1 MQNFKVIGLYLCVL
15 VAGVGCKSMAGKQ
28 GGNSSSLKGVYDQQ
42 HLLRVSEVTPGSS
55 QYHFEACLMES
66 PGTAKEGSCISALKG
81 RFGEGI
87 IFQADFV
94 SSMSLSDAQKQKLE
108 TVSADWNEY
117 QKSMVQKRKQGA
129 TAASGVGVGGGL
141 LLGGQLMQG
150 RAQAGK
156 RADRLDVLKRDEAQL
171 AQDTQGF
178 EGKQKAL
185 DDVLSSLDEGKVQL
199 AEGTKDLKAK
209 WQALDDALASL
220 EEAKQRLVS
229 EEQAEVAA
237 RQIELVKAQKNLLAE
252 QAKLEQVFQAFKT
265 RVEGSQSWFDHF
277 GAVSMEEAEKMV
289 ARLKKEIVDLG
300 YNPAHAPVPNLGRSW
315 RVEEL
320 EYLFSGHH
328 NGLRND
334 FIMYIADHKLFRS
347 MNLVEG
353 VEDSVPKLSKKGL
366 ELFADPWSVSR
377 LGLRASEK
385 KIRYMY
391 ETMITDYI
399 VSLGGT
405 QGMRFDT
412 RGIVE
417 VHFHEAFFEFQR
429 VKQKLN
435 PDSVVALKEYDI
447 WKAFRD
453 DPIGMLEDMAA
464 LRKWGGVHP
473 EVVRKISKFQKLS
486 KFLALSKKPDAAW
499 LQALDDQ
506 KKAQV
511 GVDDAEAKLARKP
524 NNSAIRRARTQ
535 IDDAQEIIVQAR
547 NAVDQSSLAV
557 EQATALIAKTDASL
571 PELKAA
577 VSKAGQAVE
586 ASKTAVSKSRTLF
599 DDAAKALAGFSRG
612 VAGIVLG
619 TAAAVVGVFA
629 ATKYFTKDEAQALH
643 TEEEASRS
651 RADNLQV
658 LFDQNSPLFSTDP
671 ELNTPVPSVQR
682 VLEDFTAWQKNLW
695 LDVRNSGVQVHHFCL
710 PTAVVE
716 GEVQTDCYWSS

>member
-1 MQNFKVIGLYLCVL
+1 MKHFKVMGLYLCVL
-15 VAGVGCKSMAGKQ
+15 VVGVGCKSMAGKQ
-28 GGNSSSLKGVYDQQ
+28 GGNSSSLKGVYDAQ
-42 HLLRVSEVTPGSS
+42 HLLRLSEIKPGSS

-66 PGTAKEGSCISALKG
+66 PGIAQEGSCISALKG

-94 SSMSLSDAQKQKLE
+94 SSMSLSDAQKQKLQ

-129 TAASGVGVGGGL
+129 VAAAGVGVGGGL
-141 LLGGQLMQG
+141 LLGGQLIQG
-150 RAQAGK
+150 SIQAGK
-156 RADRLDVLKRDEAQL
+156 KADRLDVLKRDEAQL
-171 AQDTQGF
+171 AQDTQGL
-178 EGKQKAL
+178 EGKQK
-185 DDVLSSLDEGKVQL
+185 
-199 AEGTKDLKAK
+199 
-209 WQALDDALASL
+209 ALDDALASL

-229 EEQAEVAA
+229 QEQAEVAA
-237 RQIELVKAQKNLLAE
+237 RQVELVKAQKILLAE
-252 QAKLEQVFQAFKT
+252 QSKLDQVFQDFKAKK
-265 RVEGSQSWFDHF
+265 GSTPKGGQSWFDYF
-277 GAVSMEEAEKMV
+277 GAVSTEEAEQMLG
-289 ARLKKEIVDLG
+289 RLEKEIVDLG
-300 YNPAHAPVPNLGRSW
+300 YSPTRAPVPKLGIW
-315 RVEEL
+315 RLEQL

-328 NGLRND
+328 NGLRNE
-334 FIMYIADHKLFRS
+334 FIMYIVDHKLFQP

-353 VEDSVPKLSKKGL
+353 VEGSVPKLSKKGL
-366 ELFADPWSVSR
+366 ELFADPWSISR
-377 LGLRASEK
+377 FMPGVTEEK
-385 KIRYMY
+385 IKYMY
-391 ETMITDYI
+391 EKVITDYI
-399 VSLGGT
+399 EFQGGT
-405 QGMRFDT
+405 KGIKFDT
-412 RGIVE
+412 RFIVE

-464 LRKWGGVHP
+464 LRKWGGLHP
-473 EVVRKISKFQKLS
+473 EVVRKISKFQQLS
-486 KFLALSKKPDAAW
+486 KFLALSKKPSGEWAKV
-499 LQALDDQ
+499 LDDQ
-506 KKAQV
+506 
-511 GVDDAEAKLARKP
+511 GVDDARKMV
-524 NNSAIRRARTQ
+524 A
-535 IDDAQEIIVQAR
+535 QAR

-557 EQATALIAKTDASL
+557 EQATALVAKTDASL

-586 ASKTAVSKSRTLF
+586 ASKTAVAKSRTLF

-629 ATKYFTKDEAQALH
+629 ATKYFTKDEAQALYA
-643 TEEEASRS
+643 EKEASRS
-651 RADNLQV
+651 RVDNLQV

-671 ELNTPVPSVQR
+671 KSNTPVPSVQR